1 MERQA
6 LFQSNMKRAVGGPQP
21 QTGRRE
27 KQSHIHLAV
36 SQWKVSPIPADRPIP
51 AQFPLQA
58 ETKMV
63 DLKMP
68 IISLLS
74 KHTYFRMEDTWN
86 QLN

>member
-6 LFQSNMKRAVGGPQP
+6 LFQGNMKTAVRGPPP

-27 KQSHIHLAV
+27 KQSHVHLAV
-36 SQWKVSPIPADRPIP
+36 SQWKVSPLSADRPIP
-51 AQFPLQA
+51 AQFPLQI
-58 ETKMV
+58 ETKKV

-74 KHTYFRMEDTWN
+74 KHTYFRMEDTCS

>member
-6 LFQSNMKRAVGGPQP
+6 LFQGNMKTAVRGPPP

-36 SQWKVSPIPADRPIP
+36 SQWKVSPISADCPIP
-51 AQFPLQA
+51 AQFALQI
-58 ETKMV
+58 ETKKV

-74 KHTYFRMEDTWN
+74 KHTYFRMEDTWS